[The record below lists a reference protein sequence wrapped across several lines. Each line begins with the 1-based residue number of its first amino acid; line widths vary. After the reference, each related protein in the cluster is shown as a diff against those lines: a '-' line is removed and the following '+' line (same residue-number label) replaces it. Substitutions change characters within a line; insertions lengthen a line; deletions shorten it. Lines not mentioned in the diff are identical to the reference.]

1 MDPAAARWRA
11 LEADDQVADQSS
23 VVDRSSPNRE
33 HDGPAGRGWLPLVG
47 FALAVLVAAA
57 ALVVV
62 ASEPAPTVALDVAGS
77 SAGGSAG
84 ATGPAAGVA
93 AGASPAAPS
102 PGGLVVEV
110 AGAVARPGL
119 YRLPDGARV
128 ADAIAAAGGYGPRV
142 DAGLAGQFLNLA
154 ARLSDGDQVRVPS
167 RDDRS
172 PGLPAGGGTAAAAG
186 TASGGGTAP
195 GGDPTRSGPVDLNHA
210 TAAELDALPGIG
222 PVTAKKIIA
231 AREKR
236 PFRSVEELRE
246 REVVGQ
252 ATFDKIRSLVTV
264 R

>member
-11 LEADDQVADQSS
+11 LEAGDQVADQSS
-23 VVDRSSPNRE
+23 LVDRPTPAPQDRRLV
-33 HDGPAGRGWLPLVG
+33 GPAWLPLVG
-47 FALAVLVAAA
+47 FALAILVAAA

-62 ASEPAPTVALDVAGS
+62 ASGPAPAVTLDVAGGS
-77 SAGGSAG
+77 SGGNSG
-84 ATGPAAGVA
+84 AADPAAGVA
-93 AGASPAAPS
+93 VDTSPAAPS
-102 PGGLVVEV
+102 PTALVVEV

-128 ADAIAAAGGYGPRV
+128 ADAIAAAGGYGPRI
-142 DAGLAGQFLNLA
+142 DAGLAGQLLNLA

-172 PGLPAGGGTAAAAG
+172 PGLTASDAGTAAG
-186 TASGGGTAP
+186 VTAT
-195 GGDPTRSGPVDLNHA
+195 GGDPARSGPVDLNHA

-231 AREKR
+231 AREER

-246 REVVGQ
+246 RKVVGQ
-252 ATFDKIRSLVTV
+252 ATFDKIRALVTV